1 MAKTDRSD
9 KVSQDAAET
18 EAKIVAA
25 VHKLTVKFQAKAQ
38 RAAERLKTVKGDEKR
53 AIYRRRFEL
62 YGDVASD
69 LEERVRLFRGSP
81 DEKDT

>member
-1 MAKTDRSD
+1 MAKTE
-9 KVSQDAAET
+9 KFKKAAQDAAET

-25 VHKLTVKFQAKAQ
+25 VHKLVAKFQAKAQ
-38 RAAERLKTVKGDEKR
+38 RAAERLKTAKGDDKR

-69 LEERVRLFRGSP
+69 LEERVRRLRSGP
-81 DEKDT
+81 EDRDT